1 MLSNSHRLK
10 IVETQLSHSNKRKQ
24 HEADLTSGNSQR
36 HETQARFPA
45 LRIAHRSP
53 PQSPILTNKNKKAK
67 FALLQ

>member
-10 IVETQLSHSNKRKQ
+10 IAKTQLSHSNKRKQ
-24 HEADLTSGNSQR
+24 HEADLTAGNSQR

-45 LRIAHRSP
+45 PNCTQIT
-53 PQSPILTNKNKKAK
+53 PQSAILTNKNKKAK